1 MYQIF
6 KIISFIIVITCL
18 GCNNKKNSYP
28 VPPANAKVD
37 SYISET
43 KPFMI
48 GTEQYD
54 ADYGTITVQENRN
67 KLTSRLISIPFL
79 RVHSSAKEKKEP
91 IFLLSGGPGASNM
104 YWDWKL
110 LEFLLADYDIV
121 NVGYRGADGSTILEC
136 PEIAKIFKSNDDLLG
151 DESMRAIA
159 QAASASAQRFAAVG
173 IDLDGYTMLEVIDD
187 NESVR
192 KALGYER
199 INLLSS
205 SYGTRVAYLY
215 GLKYPKQIFRSA
227 MIGVNPPG
235 RFVWEPEK
243 IDKQLR
249 RYSTLWSQDT
259 VMSAKSKNLYACMQ
273 TVLNQMPRKWL
284 FFSIDPGKVKIM
296 TFVLLFSRNSAPK
309 VFDVFIAAENG
320 DPSGL
325 VLMSMMFDYMAGSM
339 FNFGDLF
346 SKAVSADFD
355 STRNYCLDMEP
366 PDMPLGSPLSKLFWG
381 PMNHY
386 VWPVKLLPEAY
397 RKPRPSDVE
406 TLLMSGSMDISTPA
420 EFAAND
426 LLPYLRNGKQIIMA
440 ESGHM
445 DIQYLNIENT
455 KRLLTGFYLSGA
467 PDASMNTY
475 VSMDFAVTWG
485 FPKIAKIVIGVMAF
499 ILMVLIAVIVWII
512 KIYRKRRTAQR
523 RVIGKIKK

>member
-1 MYQIF
+1 MDQILKF
-6 KIISFIIVITCL
+6 ISLIIIIICL
-18 GCNNKKNSYP
+18 GCNNKKNIYP
-28 VPPANAKVD
+28 VLPTDAKADNYV
-37 SYISET
+37 SET

-67 KLTSRLISIPFL
+67 KSTSRLISIPFL
-79 RVHSSAKEKKEP
+79 WVHSPSKEKKEP
-91 IFLLSGGPGASNM
+91 IFLLSGGPGASNL

-110 LEFLLADYDIV
+110 LEFLLVDHDIV

-136 PEIAKIFKSNDDLLG
+136 PEVAEIFKGNDDLLG
-151 DESMRAIA
+151 GESMREIA
-159 QAASASAQRFAAVG
+159 QAARVSVQRFAAEG

-215 GLKYPKQIFRSA
+215 GLKYSKQIFRSA

-235 RFVWEPEK
+235 RFVWEPQK
-243 IDKQLR
+243 IDEQLR
-249 RYSTLWSQDT
+249 RYSALWSQDT
-259 VMSAKSKNLYACMQ
+259 VMSAKCENLYASMQ
-273 TVLNQMPRKWL
+273 TVLNNMPRKWL
-284 FFSIDPGKVKIM
+284 FFSIDPGKVKVM

-309 VFDVFIAAENG
+309 VFDAFIAAENG

-325 VLMSMMFDYMAGSM
+325 ALMSMMFDYMAGSM

-355 STRNYCLDMEP
+355 STRNYCMDMEP
-366 PDMPLGSPLSKLFWG
+366 LDMPLGSPLSKLFWG

-386 VWPVKLLPEAY
+386 YWPVKLLPEMF

-420 EFAAND
+420 EFATND

-455 KRLLTGFYLSGA
+455 KRLLTGFYHSGV

-485 FPKIAKIVIGVMAF
+485 FPKIAKIAIGGIVF
-499 ILMVLIAVIVWII
+499 ILMALVAVIVWII
-512 KIYRKRRTAQR
+512 KFYRKRRIA
-523 RVIGKIKK
+523 KK

>member
-1 MYQIF
+1 MYRILKFIF
-6 KIISFIIVITCL
+6 FIILITCL
-18 GCNNKKNSYP
+18 GCNNKENSYP
-28 VPPANAKVD
+28 VPPADAKAD
-37 SYISET
+37 SYISEA
-43 KPFMI
+43 KPFTI
-48 GTEQYD
+48 GAKQYD

-67 KLTSRLISIPFL
+67 KSSSRLINLPFL
-79 RVHSSAKEKKEP
+79 RVHSPSKEKKEP

-110 LEFLLADYDIV
+110 LEFLLADHDIV

-136 PEIAKIFKSNDDLLG
+136 PEIAEIFTDNDDLLG
-151 DESMRAIA
+151 DKSMRAIA
-159 QAASASAQRFAAVG
+159 QTASASAQRFAAEG

-187 NESVR
+187 NESVC

-215 GLKYPKQIFRSA
+215 GLKYPKKIFRSA

-235 RFVWEPEK
+235 RFVWEPAK
-243 IDKQLR
+243 IDELLR
-249 RYSTLWSQDT
+249 RFSVLWSQDT
-259 VMSAKSKNLYACMQ
+259 VMSAKSKNLYASMQ
-273 TVLNQMPRKWL
+273 IVLDNMPRKWL

-309 VFDVFIAAENG
+309 VFDAYIAAENS

-325 VLMSMMFDYMAGSM
+325 ALMSIMFDYMAGSM

-355 STRNYCLDMEP
+355 STRNYCMDMEP

-381 PMNHY
+381 PMNY
-386 VWPVKLLPEAY
+386 YPWPVKLLPEAF

-420 EFAAND
+420 EFATND

-455 KRLLTGFYLSGA
+455 KRLLTGFYHRGI

-475 VSMDFAVTWG
+475 VSMDFAVKWG
-485 FPKIAKIVIGVMAF
+485 FPKIAKIAIGGIVF
-499 ILMVLIAVIVWII
+499 ILMVLVAVIIWII
-512 KIYRKRRTAQR
+512 KIFRKRRAA
-523 RVIGKIKK
+523 IN